1 MAHKKHLDSMV
12 RELEEINGQRAQ
24 ENRQNELAL
33 ESLHA
38 EYVEKERMLVQL
50 ILQKTNLN
58 VDFDQSVE

>member
-1 MAHKKHLDSMV
+1 MV